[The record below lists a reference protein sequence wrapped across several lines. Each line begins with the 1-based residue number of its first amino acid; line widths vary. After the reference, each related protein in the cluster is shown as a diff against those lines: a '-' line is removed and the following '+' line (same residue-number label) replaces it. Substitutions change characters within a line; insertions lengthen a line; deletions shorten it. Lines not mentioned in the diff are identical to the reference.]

1 MRLKRLSPLL
11 VSGLS
16 AALLIASIGVPV
28 SAAPADR
35 PAADACSDPNSSS
48 CLAAMQANAAPAV
61 SDVPVDRQEVGAYSF
76 YKVQPNTLLYDAPN
90 GAVVGIMPN
99 GFNFVIVYDQQQGFA
114 KLRNGQWVERSSL
127 KHTYASSFAGVTF
140 NQSLPYPMAWV
151 IQASIPSASPGAA
164 NSPKTP
170 AINRYTRV
178 YIYQT
183 VHVGQWDWY
192 LVGPGQ
198 WLEQRKVARVV
209 PVSKP
214 DGATDKWVSVNLYEQ
229 VATAYEGNTPVFATL
244 ISSGLPN
251 WQTDVG
257 TFNVWHRADLTPM
270 SGAMGAPDEYSLPAV
285 PYVMFFDNDIS
296 LHGTYWHDG
305 FGYKHSHGC
314 VNMSIADAKWIYN
327 WSSDSPTMTVQV
339 VSGKPDGSS

>member
-1 MRLKRLSPLL
+1 MNLKRLSRW
-11 VSGLS
+11 SLS
-16 AALLIASIGVPV
+16 TLSMAMLIGSIWTPV
-28 SAAPADR
+28 SAAPANR
-35 PAADACSDPNSSS
+35 PTADACSDPNSSG
-48 CLAAMQANAAPAV
+48 CLSAMQANPAPAV
-61 SDVPVDRQEVGAYSF
+61 TQVPVDRQEVGSF
-76 YKVQPNTLLYDAPN
+76 SFFKVLPNTLIYDSPN
-90 GAVVGIMPN
+90 GSVVGEMAS
-99 GFNFVIVYDQQQGFA
+99 GFNFVIVYDLQGDFA
-114 KLRNGQWVERSSL
+114 QLRNGQWVERSSL
-127 KHTYASSFAGVTF
+127 KHTYASSFSGVLF
-140 NQSLPYPMAWV
+140 NGSLPYPMAWV
-151 IQASIPSASPGAA
+151 IQSSSPSTAPGTST
-164 NSPKTP
+164 SPKTP

-178 YIYQT
+178 YIDQT

-229 VATAYEGNTPVFATL
+229 VVTAYEGNTMVFASL
-244 ISSGLPN
+244 ISSGLPDF
-251 WQTDVG
+251 QTDVG
-257 TFNVWHRADLTPM
+257 TFNVWHRANLTAM
-270 SGAMGAPDEYSLPAV
+270 SGAMGEPSAYSLPAV

-314 VNMSIADAKWIYN
+314 VNMSIADAKWVYN